1 MISCWNRYYDV
12 LDNGSERAA
21 FVLQF
26 ILRVCHGMSLI
37 LMQITIT
44 YRIDDY
50 QLSDEAPKKN
60 QTKNRMYNIRVTTNE
75 YFTFQSVKSS
85 ILMEFYNYIGG
96 CYVHILIYIPAFRFY
111 TYFKNNLFSVIWMR
125 SLHRISNKI

>member
-1 MISCWNRYYDV
+1 
-12 LDNGSERAA
+12 
-21 FVLQF
+21 
-26 ILRVCHGMSLI
+26 
-37 LMQITIT
+37 MQITIA

-85 ILMEFYNYIGG
+85 ILMEFYNHIGS
-96 CYVHILIYIPAFRFY
+96 C
-111 TYFKNNLFSVIWMR
+111 
-125 SLHRISNKI
+125 